1 MYKYEIITPYNIDV
15 DFVYSKLIEYFGDEY
30 ITVTSGTLY
39 SDGNIFECKIF
50 QFVGKSLYYEDMLN
64 FRQAFDW
71 YKMRYYKVRGVSEM
85 IKSKENR

>member
-1 MYKYEIITPYNIDV
+1 MYKYEVITPYNIDV
-15 DFVYSKLIEYFGDEY
+15 DFVCRELIEYFGDEY

-39 SDGNIFECKIF
+39 SDGNILECKIF

-71 YKMRYYKVRGVSEM
+71 YKMRYYKVKDVSE
-85 IKSKENR
+85 ITNSRKNG